1 MKTPM
6 PADNSHHIVAAAR
19 HRAAATRKR
28 AISALRRMDNTSIP
42 ISFGSL
48 ACEAQVSR
56 SWLYSQPDLRAEI
69 ERLRARHQ
77 SAHTRRPT
85 AQRQHASEASLLRRL
100 ETATT
105 RIRQLETENQQLRES
120 LALALGEQRAAN
132 IRGNGHDTPRQ
143 KSAPIIEPC

>member
-6 PADNSHHIVAAAR
+6 PADNSHYIVAAAR

-28 AISALRRMDNTSIP
+28 AISALRHMDNTGIP
-42 ISFGSL
+42 ITFGSL
-48 ACEAQVSR
+48 AREAKVSR

-69 ERLRARHQ
+69 QRLRARHDT
-77 SAHTRRPT
+77 AHPRRPT
-85 AQRQHASEASLLRRL
+85 PQRQRASEASLLRRL

-105 RIRQLETENQQLRES
+105 RIRHLEKENQQLRET

-132 IRGNGHDTPRQ
+132 IRGNGRDTPRQ
-143 KSAPIIEPC
+143 KSAPIIGPC